1 MKNLITALAVIVC
14 ANFVF
19 AQAPGCPSIDAG
31 SNDTIDCYSD
41 PCVEIVP
48 TFHQTGETTTY
59 TVDSIAYVPPFPFTG
74 GTSIF
79 IGIEVYCSKKGEN
92 IKDLII
98 SLLIVLKSSF
108 NLPVTYISSI
118 HIS

>member
-1 MKNLITALAVIVC
+1 MKKLISALALISC
-14 ANFVF
+14 ANFVL

-41 PCVEIVP
+41 PCVELVP

-59 TVDSIAYVPPFPFTG
+59 AVDSIPYAPPFPFTG

-79 IGIEVYCSKKGEN
+79 IGVDDIFSDTIQLPFEFCFLV
-92 IKDLII
+92 IHMIM
-98 SLLIVLKSSF
+98 LL
-108 NLPVTYISSI
+108 
-118 HIS
+118 